1 MDTLEIGTYTN
12 GNERLVISCDDD
24 PTDPRSW
31 DNSGVMAC
39 AHNRYKLGDNDT
51 SLDIKEAGSWEA
63 SEAWLKE
70 NAIVWLPLA
79 LYDHGG
85 ITMSVGTGGGWDSG
99 QVGYI
104 YAGKWE
110 FAAAGLAWGKKG
122 IERMRQNLTA
132 EVEEYDQYL
141 TGECWRWSYETRTEC
156 HTCGKGEWKVV
167 ESCGGYLGQPDKASI
182 EEYGIKFDSGS
193 AARFFYCAKAPR

>member
-1 MDTLEIGTYTN
+1 MDTLDIGTYTN
-12 GNERLVISCDDD
+12 GNERVVISYDDD

-51 SLDIKEAGSWEA
+51 SLDIKEGSWEA
-63 SEAWLKE
+63 CEAWLKE

-99 QVGYI
+99 PVGYI
-104 YAGKWE
+104 YAEKWE
-110 FAAAGLAWGKKG
+110 FAAAGLDYKKD
-122 IERMRQNLTA
+122 IERMRQNLIA

-141 TGECWRWSYETRTEC
+141 TGECWQWSYETRTEC

-167 ESCGGYLGQPDKASI
+167 ESCGGYLGRANKMYIDI
-182 EEYGIKFDSGS
+182 DFDWDN
-193 AARFFYCAKAPR
+193 AKVTQ

>member
-12 GNERLVISCDDD
+12 GNERLVISYDDD
-24 PTDPRSW
+24 PTNRRSW
-31 DNSGVMAC
+31 DNNSGVMAC
-39 AHNRYKLGDNDT
+39 AHNRYDLGDNDT
-51 SLDIKEAGSWEA
+51 TLNIEEAGSWEA
-63 SEAWLKE
+63 CEAWLKE

-104 YAGKWE
+104 YAGRKE
-110 FAAAGLAWGKKG
+110 FDWAGLDPKKDIG
-122 IERMRQNLTA
+122 LMRQNLIS

-167 ESCGGYLGQPDKASI
+167 ESCGGYLGRANKMYIDLD
-182 EEYGIKFDSGS
+182 FDWDS
-193 AARFFYCAKAPR
+193 AKVTQ

>member
-1 MDTLEIGTYTN
+1 MDTLDIGTYTN
-12 GNERLVISCDDD
+12 KNERVVISYDEYHD
-24 PTDPRSW
+24 DPRSW
-31 DNSGVMAC
+31 NNAGVMAC
-39 AHNRYKLGDNDT
+39 AHNRYDLGDNDT
-51 SLDIKEAGSWEA
+51 SLDIIEAGSGLACET
-63 SEAWLKE
+63 WLKK

-104 YAGKWE
+104 YAGRKE
-110 FAAAGLAWGKKG
+110 FENAGLWPKKD

-141 TGECWRWSYETRTEC
+141 RGECWRWSYETRTEC
-156 HTCGKGEWKVV
+156 HTCGKGEWEYV
-167 ESCGGYLGQPDKASI
+167 EGTGDYFGQPDKASI
-182 EEYGIKFDSGS
+182 EECGIEFDWDS
-193 AARFFYCAKAPR
+193 AKVTQ

>member
-104 YAGKWE
+104 YAGRKE
-110 FAAAGLAWGKKG
+110 FDWAGLDPKKDIG
-122 IERMRQNLTA
+122 LMRQNLIS

-167 ESCGGYLGQPDKASI
+167 ESCGGYLGQANKMYIDI
-182 EEYGIKFDSGS
+182 EFDWDN
-193 AARFFYCAKAPR
+193 AKVTQ

>member
-1 MDTLEIGTYTN
+1 MDTLDIGTYTN
-12 GNERLVISCDDD
+12 KNERLVISYDEC

-31 DNSGVMAC
+31 DNAGVMAC
-39 AHNRYKLGDNDT
+39 AHNSYKLGDNDT

-63 SEAWLKE
+63 CEAWLKE

-110 FAAAGLAWGKKG
+110 FADARLAWGKKG

-141 TGECWRWSYETRTEC
+141 RGECWRWRYETRTEC
-156 HTCGKGEWKVV
+156 HTCGKGEWKLV
-167 ESCGGYLGQPDKASI
+167 ESCGGYLGRANKMYIDI
-182 EEYGIKFDSGS
+182 EFDWDN
-193 AARFFYCAKAPR
+193 AKVTQ

>member
-1 MDTLEIGTYTN
+1 MDNNLEIATYTN
-12 GNERLVISCDDD
+12 KNERVVISYDEYYE
-24 PTDPRSW
+24 DPRSW
-31 DNSGVMAC
+31 DNAGVMAC
-39 AHNRYKLGDNDT
+39 AHNRYDLGDNGT
-51 SLDIKEAGSWEA
+51 TLNIEEAGSWACCET
-63 SEAWLKE
+63 WLKE

-110 FAAAGLAWGKKG
+110 FAAAGLDYKKD
-122 IERMRQNLTA
+122 IERMRNNLMA
-132 EVEEYDQYL
+132 EVEEYDHWL
-141 TGECWRWSYETRTEC
+141 RGECWKWRYETRTEC
-156 HTCGKGEWKVV
+156 HACGKGKWELKD
-167 ESCGGYLGQPDKASI
+167 SCGGYLGQPDKASI